1 MLKAKPKLA
10 GTIYIIVSIVF
21 MIIFPMFLFTSN
33 RLLGV
38 MLGLLAAQVINFLL
52 IGAEE

>member
-10 GTIYIIVSIVF
+10 GTIYVIISIVF
-21 MIIFPMFLFTSN
+21 MIIFPMFLFTN
-33 RLLGV
+33 NPLLGV

-52 IGAEE
+52 IGAGD

>member
-1 MLKAKPKLA
+1 
-10 GTIYIIVSIVF
+10 
-21 MIIFPMFLFTSN
+21 MFLFTSN